1 MKNVNQVVD
10 FPPGLSEEVRIQVCK
25 MLEERDQEIK
35 GLYKDIIVLENKIER
50 FNGGLSYS
58 EAENL
63 KTQMAINNSI
73 VEQVYKELKKFN
85 LRAKQF
91 ENAKSSNVLDV
102 KIEKI
107 PLFERLSV
115 WLKSLIKFQLVR
127 KV

>member
-1 MKNVNQVVD
+1 MDLIN

-25 MLEERDQEIK
+25 MLEEKDTEIK
-35 GLYKDIIVLENKIER
+35 GLYKEIIVLENKVER

-73 VEQVYKELKKFN
+73 VEQVYAGLKKFN

-91 ENAKSSNVLDV
+91 ENDKSPNVLDV

-107 PLFERLSV
+107 PLFERLTV
-115 WLKSLIKFQLVR
+115 WLKSLIIFEIKR
-127 KV
+127 KSSN